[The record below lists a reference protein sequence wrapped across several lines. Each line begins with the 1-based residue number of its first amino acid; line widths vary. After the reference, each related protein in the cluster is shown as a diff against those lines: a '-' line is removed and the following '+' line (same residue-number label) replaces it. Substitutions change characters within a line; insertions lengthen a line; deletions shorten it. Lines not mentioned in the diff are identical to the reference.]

1 MQNIVTDVVSERLRN
16 VFKREWYSQYQASF
30 GGWDDTS
37 ASGVQ
42 LYNLE
47 CHRTR
52 PNRKVYLLQF
62 RHGDTNQWDCS
73 VLFDAILYSKSI
85 GSSLNPATKT
95 AVDKLRIIRNRIM
108 HADKATLTDAEF
120 QNMTSD
126 VENSFIALGFPVDDI
141 TSIKRKRNLYKSFQ
155 ILPPKPTHE
164 AVSRSEKI
172 NEIKQDLQKLRDD
185 NDGKLT
191 YFYISG
197 NPGSGKSQLSRDLGK
212 DLYESVDWRA
222 NTVCVMT
229 LNAKNL
235 DSLLYSYENFSRR
248 LNCNEHVLESLMNSS
263 KPNDEKIKDLRLQ
276 IATRVQNWKL
286 WWIIVDNV
294 EDLNIINPLL
304 PQLGMKFGIMVK
316 L

>member
-52 PNRKVYLLQF
+52 PNRKVYLSQF

-85 GSSLNPATKT
+85 GSRLNPATKT

-141 TSIKRKRNLYKSFQ
+141 TSIKRKRNLY
-155 ILPPKPTHE
+155 
-164 AVSRSEKI
+164 
-172 NEIKQDLQKLRDD
+172 
-185 NDGKLT
+185 
-191 YFYISG
+191 
-197 NPGSGKSQLSRDLGK
+197 
-212 DLYESVDWRA
+212 
-222 NTVCVMT
+222 
-229 LNAKNL
+229 
-235 DSLLYSYENFSRR
+235 
-248 LNCNEHVLESLMNSS
+248 
-263 KPNDEKIKDLRLQ
+263 
-276 IATRVQNWKL
+276 
-286 WWIIVDNV
+286 
-294 EDLNIINPLL
+294 
-304 PQLGMKFGIMVK
+304 
-316 L
+316 